1 MESYKQLIVQAQN
14 GDKEAVEYLIK
25 ENSGLVWS
33 IVRKFS
39 NRGHD
44 TDDLFQ
50 IGSIGL
56 LKCIHK
62 FDINFD
68 VKFSTY
74 AVPMI
79 IGEIKRFL
87 RDDGMI
93 KVSRP
98 LKEMAIKARYT
109 KERLSQQNGKE
120 PTISELSNELGVE
133 SEELVLALEAC
144 VEVES
149 IYSTIYQSDGSPIY
163 LIDKIDQNKGYD
175 DNMIDIIA
183 LKEIINQLKPKER
196 QVILMRYFHDKTQM
210 EVASVIGVSQV
221 QVSRIERKVLKTIK
235 EKFA

>member
-14 GDKEAVEYLIK
+14 GDKDVIEFLIK

-44 TDDLFQ
+44 TEDLFQ

-62 FDINFD
+62 FDVNYD

-109 KERLSQQNGKE
+109 KERLAQQNGRE
-120 PTISELSNELGVE
+120 PTISELSQELGVE
-133 SEELVLALEAC
+133 SEELVLAMEAC
-144 VEVES
+144 TEVES

-163 LIDKIDQNKGYD
+163 LIDKLDQNEGYD

-196 QVILMRYFHDKTQM
+196 QVILMRYFYDKTQM
-210 EVASVIGVSQV
+210 EVASAIGVSQV
-221 QVSRIERKVLKTIK
+221 QVSRIEKKVLKTIK